1 MCLRSH
7 NESRTAWTLVGLA
20 IRIAYSLDLN
30 SEAAI
35 SAFSPFEAELRRRLW
50 FALCVI
56 DVRSAEDRGVAP
68 MIIKGTFD
76 TKLACNI
83 NDADLDPLSF
93 ADVTDRLGCTEM
105 TFCLVTHESSAFA
118 RRQAFPDLSHIGL
131 APCSNQQ
138 TLDEQRADTKQFR
151 QYLESK
157 YLLYCDETVP
167 IFWVAK
173 RVARLIGL
181 KMELL
186 LQYPLQPKI
195 SNSTEERNKEG
206 ALERACD
213 ILEMADEAESSEVPA
228 NFRWFVK
235 TYPQWHPLAVA
246 LAELCSK
253 VEGPAVDRTWAIV
266 DIVFD
271 KLGSR
276 IADSKRGSLWRP
288 IKKLHTRAQAT
299 RSQHLSKQQQ
309 QDIPLP
315 STSFNDLASLNL
327 TDPVG
332 DTNPPMLKQEDFGFD
347 FSAPPD
353 MLRTMSLDQNMD
365 PMSWGGWDEFLQ
377 NANNW
382 DGPLSGEGNGGF
394 QWTTELGLNAMF
406 PK

>member
-20 IRIAYSLDLN
+20 IRIAYSLELN
-30 SEAAI
+30 SEAAV

-50 FALCVI
+50 FALCVL

-76 TKLACNI
+76 TKMACNV

-93 ADVTDRLGCTEM
+93 TEVTDRLGCTEM

-118 RRQAFPDLSHIGL
+118 RRQAFPDIGHIGL
-131 APCSNQQ
+131 APVSNDQQ
-138 TLDEQRADTKQFR
+138 TLDEQRADTEQFR
-151 QYLESK
+151 KHLASK
-157 YLLYCDETVP
+157 YLVYCDETVP
-167 IFWVAK
+167 IFWVTK

-186 LQYPLQPKI
+186 LQYPLQPKVFN
-195 SNSTEERNKEG
+195 SNEERNKDG

-213 ILEMADEAESSEVPA
+213 ILEMANEAESSEVPA
-228 NFRWFVK
+228 NFRWFIK

-253 VEGPAVDRTWAIV
+253 LEGPAVDRAWAIV
-266 DIVFD
+266 DVVFD

-276 IADSKRGSLWRP
+276 IADSKKGSLWRP
-288 IKKLHTRAQAT
+288 IKKLHTRAQTA

-309 QDIPLP
+309 QTIPLP
-315 STSFNDLASLNL
+315 PSSFNDLASLKL
-327 TDPVG
+327 TDPIG
-332 DTNPPMLKQEDFGFD
+332 NTNAPMPKQEDFGFD

-353 MLRTMSLDQNMD
+353 TLPTMSLDQSMD
-365 PMSWGGWDEFLQ
+365 SMNWGGWDEFLQ
-377 NANNW
+377 NANGW
-382 DGPLSGEGNGGF
+382 DGQLSGEGNGGV

-406 PK
+406 P